1 MTSHLAEPTW
11 TQLPDQAD
19 IMALISKAQASRLSG
34 ASRTTIHKYTQDG
47 TLSMVG
53 SKIDTAELLRI
64 FPSMKLDVSAHD
76 QKVTSGQLSI
86 DGSEQIIAMLREQL
100 AKAEQQAERAELKI
114 TSLERKLE
122 NAEQRAFETNEKVN
136 QQIIEMAEKRRPQGL
151 LAWLKG

>member
-1 MTSHLAEPTW
+1 
-11 TQLPDQAD
+11 
-19 IMALISKAQASRLSG
+19 
-34 ASRTTIHKYTQDG
+34 
-47 TLSMVG
+47 
-53 SKIDTAELLRI
+53 
-64 FPSMKLDVSAHD
+64 MKLDVSAHD

-100 AKAEQQAERAELKI
+100 AKAELKI